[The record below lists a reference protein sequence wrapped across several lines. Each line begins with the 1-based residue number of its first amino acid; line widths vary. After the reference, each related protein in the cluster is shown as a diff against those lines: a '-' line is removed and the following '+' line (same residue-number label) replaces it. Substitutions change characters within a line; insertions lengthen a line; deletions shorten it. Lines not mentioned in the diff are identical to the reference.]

1 MEETIKSVFEE
12 NIKLIGLIGKA
23 VYFLRTQEYER
34 AFEIISETAEPIN
47 LVTETV
53 LGNREYFG
61 VVSIESIEEMIKGI
75 TEAKK
80 KRDYVLLA
88 DLMEMQLLNFVC
100 SVEELILKK
109 EDFLAFDMDVYN
121 DNIRR
126 MKEDSENTIREIY
139 RAAMPEGADA
149 DLASANT
156 NALFDEELDP
166 GKLLSEGF
174 FVEFSSCGLMTL
186 AGTDNE
192 GNKFYYH
199 SNNLIE
205 HEAFLFAQRCTR
217 EKADLYIVFGFGM
230 GYHIDQI
237 SKCAPGCKILVFEPD
252 MRVLKLAAA
261 FSDIGEL
268 LGNKNVRVAY
278 DPDLMLFEKA
288 VGAAKGSSFRIA
300 VHEPSLRKYE
310 NTNISDVVRSAQKR
324 GSAAADGEGEI

>member
-12 NIKLIGLIGKA
+12 NIKLIGLIGRA
-23 VYFLRTQEYER
+23 VYFLRTQEYDR
-34 AFEIISETAEPIN
+34 AFELISETAEPIN
-47 LVTETV
+47 IVTEAV

-75 TEAKK
+75 TEAKR

-100 SVEELILKK
+100 SVEEFILKK
-109 EDFLAFDMDVYN
+109 EDFLAFDMEVYG

-126 MKEDSENTIREIY
+126 MKEDSENAIREIY

-156 NALFDEELDP
+156 CALFDEELDP
-166 GKLLSEGF
+166 GRLLSEGF
-174 FVEFSSCGLMTL
+174 FVEYSSCGLMTL

-199 SNNLIE
+199 SNNMIE
-205 HEAFLFAQRCTR
+205 QEAFLFAQRCTR

-230 GYHIDQI
+230 GYHIDQL

-261 FSDIGEL
+261 FSKIGEL
-268 LGNKNVRVAY
+268 LSNKNVRVAY
-278 DPDLMLFEKA
+278 DPDLLLFEKA
-288 VGAAKGSSFRIA
+288 VSAAQGASFAVA
-300 VHEPSLRKYE
+300 VHEPSLRKHE
-310 NTNISDVVRSAQKR
+310 NTRLWDTVQSVRR
-324 GSAAADGEGEI
+324 RTTDTADKGGEI